1 MKVERNL
8 EGKYLYIMKK
18 VYKSIND
25 DSNEL
30 LKIYTHQIRNMI
42 ALDKDMIE
50 NVSKMTSEDKLDII
64 VVLNDMLVHL
74 IDILDGYNWI

>member
-1 MKVERNL
+1 
-8 EGKYLYIMKK
+8 MKK

-25 DSNEL
+25 NSNEL

-64 VVLNDMLVHL
+64 VAHNYMLVQL
-74 IDILDGYNWI
+74 IDILDGYNWT

>member
-1 MKVERNL
+1 
-8 EGKYLYIMKK
+8 MKK

-30 LKIYTHQIRNMI
+30 LKIYTHQIRNMV

-64 VVLNDMLVHL
+64 VALNDMLVHL
-74 IDILDGYNWI
+74 IDILDGYNWT

>member
-1 MKVERNL
+1 
-8 EGKYLYIMKK
+8 MKK

-25 DSNEL
+25 NSNEL

-64 VVLNDMLVHL
+64 VALN
-74 IDILDGYNWI
+74 DILDGYNWIY

>member
-1 MKVERNL
+1 
-8 EGKYLYIMKK
+8 MKK

>member
-1 MKVERNL
+1 M

-25 DSNEL
+25 NSNEL
-30 LKIYTHQIRNMI
+30 LKIYTHQIRNI
-42 ALDKDMIE
+42 VALDKYMIE

-64 VVLNDMLVHL
+64 VALN
-74 IDILDGYNWI
+74 DILDGYNWI